1 MQRRKHGQDCGRVWQ
16 HGMPEVDIDS
26 ARTVISTNPSRD
38 MMTSAV
44 RSYMRLAPYLRA
56 TDACPLRAH
65 CVLTARSCAWLG
77 SWCSAWLGSG
87 AKGSG
92 DQTQQCSLCE
102 AVLM

>member
-77 SWCSAWLGSG
+77 ALRAASG
-87 AKGSG
+87 HAHAHA
-92 DQTQQCSLCE
+92 Q
-102 AVLM
+102 AVGAVRG